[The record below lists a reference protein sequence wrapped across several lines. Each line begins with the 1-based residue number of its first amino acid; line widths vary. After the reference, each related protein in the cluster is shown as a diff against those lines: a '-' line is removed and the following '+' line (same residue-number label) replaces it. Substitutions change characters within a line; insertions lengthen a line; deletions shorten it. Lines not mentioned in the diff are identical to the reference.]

1 MYFNED
7 MPMPAQAVLTP
18 NERIPISLVD
28 DDMVLRRRLQLLLRA
43 SDYEVRAYS
52 TAETL
57 LADPGSRASACL
69 ISDLHMPEMDGF
81 TLLRRLRVGGWS
93 GPAILITSSQ
103 DSDLSRKAAD
113 EGFHAVLIKPLA
125 DRLVLDAVR
134 SAVGIAQT
142 FEPQTAR

>member
-1 MYFNED
+1 
-7 MPMPAQAVLTP
+7 MPANAARQP
-18 NERIPISLVD
+18 NDRISISLVD

-43 SDYEVRAYS
+43 SDYDVRAYS

-69 ISDLHMPEMDGF
+69 ISDLLMPQIDGLG
-81 TLLRRLRVGGWS
+81 LLWRLRSGGWL

-103 DSDLSRKAAD
+103 DADLPAKAIA

-125 DRLVLDAVR
+125 DRAVLDAVR
-134 SAVGIAQT
+134 GAVAPAQAVG
-142 FEPQTAR
+142 